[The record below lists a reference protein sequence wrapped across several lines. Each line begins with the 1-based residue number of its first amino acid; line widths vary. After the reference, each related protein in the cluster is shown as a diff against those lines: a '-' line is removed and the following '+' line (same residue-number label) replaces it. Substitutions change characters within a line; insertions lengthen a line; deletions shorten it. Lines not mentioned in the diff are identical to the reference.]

1 MAAGAGPDFSCSVN
15 DVHALSASPDWL
27 RRGTFLLFL
36 HKGQAI
42 GTLIHGRIALMGAD
56 LDSAERTEVLSIT
69 VITALGNGAFN
80 ALIGF
85 GTHIVDLLF

>member
-1 MAAGAGPDFSCSVN
+1 
-15 DVHALSASPDWL
+15 
-27 RRGTFLLFL
+27 
-36 HKGQAI
+36 
-42 GTLIHGRIALMGAD
+42 MGAD